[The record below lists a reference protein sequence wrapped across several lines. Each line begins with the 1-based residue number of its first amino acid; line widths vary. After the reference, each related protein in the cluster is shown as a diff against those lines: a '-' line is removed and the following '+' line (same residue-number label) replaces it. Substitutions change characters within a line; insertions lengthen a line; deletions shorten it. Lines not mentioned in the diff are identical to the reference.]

1 MRYASED
8 FLELDIHEL
17 AKNNNI
23 FLNTLREGKNY
34 WFLDRY
40 IYYNVTIFIEKYF
53 EDPQFDEI
61 AFIDRQLERGYGEFQ
76 KIKI

>member
-8 FLELDIHEL
+8 FIELDIHEL

-34 WFLDRY
+34 
-40 IYYNVTIFIEKYF
+40 
-53 EDPQFDEI
+53 
-61 AFIDRQLERGYGEFQ
+61 
-76 KIKI
+76 

>member
-8 FLELDIHEL
+8 CLELDIHEL